1 MTHSTPTKN
10 TTSQRVNVVLQK
22 NHTHAGAKYGAG
34 SLLTVDVVS
43 ADWLIEQGIAKPE
56 KDVSAEAV
64 VAVTAAE
71 KKKPA

>member
-10 TTSQRVNVVLQK
+10 ATSQRVNVRLQK

-43 ADWLIEQGIAKPE
+43 ADWLIQQGIAKPE
-56 KDVSAEAV
+56 KTISTEAA
-64 VAVTAAE
+64 AVTASD